1 MKDISLS
8 LKITIAF
15 VSVSVI
21 SVFFMYITFFK
32 LFEQSMRE
40 TETEKVTLIAET
52 IEPMVAMNYYLGL
65 IDESKNIAQQ
75 IVNRK
80 HVLGGMLVINNEVLW
95 DKKYKEELDHF
106 HVDYPVK
113 DPVTSDEVGLITV
126 SYSMES
132 FNESMSK
139 MRQKV
144 IYYLA
149 LMSILFLIFAL
160 VIRYLLHPLSQIAK
174 RVKDY
179 QLGDTL
185 ELKEL
190 RLEPETRAI
199 SNSFML
205 MVDNVREYTVL
216 LEQYK
221 HSVDESSIVS
231 KMSLD
236 GSITYVNDEFARVC
250 GYSREAL
257 IGSGYD
263 MLNDP
268 EIDKNTTNEIWRD
281 LRNKETWKGV
291 LKNKTRSG
299 EDYYVKSTIVPLLD
313 ENNKTIEYISIQ
325 HDITQ
330 VVEQREKILRQ
341 TTDVNT
347 GLPNRV
353 KLSEEVEKKG
363 ELVFGLLS
371 LDNYD
376 VIKNYYGYDAALSSV
391 NQLSS
396 MLKELLE
403 EKEIGVF
410 KLAGG
415 EFGLLP
421 DSELS
426 VDWFKQICIFCIEKI
441 EDFQVKLDGDS
452 IDLRAS
458 IGFTHNKINYLS
470 YSGIALKQ
478 AQDTRKSVVF
488 YEDQENLIAQYE
500 SNMSWTRKIKT
511 ALTDDRITLFVQPL
525 IDVKTMQVTKYECLV
540 RLIDEDGKLIS
551 PFFFLDVAKKTKL
564 YHSITRKVISQSFE
578 VFSQVKDKE
587 FAINLSAEDIL
598 HKDTV
603 EFLERKIIDYGI
615 GNRLVLEIV
624 ESEGIDSFTEVT
636 EFIAR
641 MKALGCKIAIDDF
654 GTGYSNFSYLMKLK
668 VDYIKVDGSLIKD
681 IDHNANSQIICST
694 ILTFSKALEMSTVAE
709 FVHSEEVLEY
719 VKDMGFDYLQGFHLG
734 EPMPIQ
740 NLLDD
745 LTG

>member
-21 SVFFMYITFFK
+21 SVFFMYITFFE
-32 LFEQSMRE
+32 LFEQSMRK

-65 IDESKNIAQQ
+65 VDESKNIAQQ
-75 IVNRK
+75 IINRK

-95 DKKYKEELDHF
+95 DKKYEENIDHF
-106 HVDYPVK
+106 HVDYPIK
-113 DPVTSDEVGLITV
+113 DPVTAEEVGVITV
-126 SYSMES
+126 SYSMEA
-132 FNESMSK
+132 FNKSMSE

-144 IYYLA
+144 IFYLA
-149 LMSILFLIFAL
+149 LMGVLFLIFAL
-160 VIRYLLHPLSQIAK
+160 LIRYLLRPLSQIAQ

-179 QLGDTL
+179 KLGDKL

-199 SNSFML
+199 SHSFML

-231 KMSLD
+231 KMSPD
-236 GSITYVNDEFARVC
+236 GHITYVNDEFARVC
-250 GYSREAL
+250 GYEREEL

-263 MLNDP
+263 LLNDP
-268 EIDKNTTNEIWRD
+268 DIDKNTTNEIWQD

-291 LKNKTRSG
+291 LKNKTKSG
-299 EDYYVKSTIVPLLD
+299 DDYYVKSTIVPLLD
-313 ENNKTIEYISIQ
+313 ENNNTIEYISIQ

-330 VVEQREKILRQ
+330 VVVQREQILRQ
-341 TTDVNT
+341 TTDINT

-353 KLSEEVEKKG
+353 KLSEEVDKKV

-391 NQLSS
+391 NQISD
-396 MLKELLE
+396 MLRELLA
-403 EKEIGVF
+403 EKEVGIF

-421 DSELS
+421 VNELDI
-426 VDWFKQICIFCIEKI
+426 DWFKQICIFCIEKI

-458 IGFTHNKINYLS
+458 IGFTHNKLNYLS

-511 ALTDDRITLFVQPL
+511 ALADDRITLFVQPL
-525 IDVKTMQVTKYECLV
+525 IDAKTMQITKYECLV
-540 RLIDEDGKLIS
+540 RLIDEEGKLIS

-564 YHSITRKVISQSFE
+564 YHSITRKVISLSFE
-578 VFSQVKDKE
+578 VFSQIPDKE

-603 EFLERKIIDYGI
+603 EFLERKIIDCGV
-615 GNRLVLEIV
+615 GNRVVLEIV
-624 ESEGIDSFTEVT
+624 ESEGIESYNEVT

-681 IDHNANSQIICST
+681 IDHNKNSQVICST
-694 ILTFSKALEMSTVAE
+694 ILSFCDSLDMLTVAE
-709 FVHSEEVLEY
+709 FVHSKEVLDH
-719 VKDMGFDYLQGFHLG
+719 VKGMGFDYLQGFHLG

-740 NLLDD
+740 NLLDS
-745 LTG
+745 TE